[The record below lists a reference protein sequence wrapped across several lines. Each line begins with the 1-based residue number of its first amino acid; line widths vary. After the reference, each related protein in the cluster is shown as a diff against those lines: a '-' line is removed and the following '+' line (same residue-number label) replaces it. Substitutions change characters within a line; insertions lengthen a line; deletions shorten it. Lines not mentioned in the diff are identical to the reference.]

1 MWKEYFVLNHLQLKT
16 AFHLQPVFP
25 NVWGT
30 GTTMIIKIT
39 ILFISTIPTII
50 IISATIWMNYYYS
63 ELEDVGNASVKQ
75 FSKKKKKK
83 KTGNR
88 STSGFLRS
96 SFSIGEDL

>member
-1 MWKEYFVLNHLQLKT
+1 MWKEYFVLNRLPLKT

-30 GTTMIIKIT
+30 GTTTIIKIT
-39 ILFISTIPTII
+39 ILFISTISTFV

-75 FSKKKKKK
+75 S
-83 KTGNR
+83 
-88 STSGFLRS
+88 
-96 SFSIGEDL
+96 

>member
-30 GTTMIIKIT
+30 GTTTIIKIT

-75 FSKKKKKK
+75 FSKKKKN
-83 KTGNR
+83 TGNR

-96 SFSIGEDL
+96 SFLIGEDL